1 MLNLA
6 RIGSVL
12 GSINEHNEYSFNED
26 YNRSKK
32 AEEHRRKRDNISTYS
47 ASQTNNIFKNNHL
60 YYNQC
65 RELEKKLSHLSK
77 INEFL
82 IDQVTQSVPSLPP
95 KNQKRRKKVL
105 TTLNQ
110 FKGFTTANYEQDL
123 QSRAPQKTDLQS
135 LFDIIKFLMT
145 DHYQTCSIFEEY
157 LSSLTTA
164 AEDPIEFLSDP
175 KNLNKSVVKLFLVI
189 IKLVITVY
197 HGSDAYDAG
206 NKNPD
211 PVWSKNDSHTPL

>member
-1 MLNLA
+1 MLNLV

-12 GSINEHNEYSFNED
+12 GSINELNEYSYNGD
-26 YNRSKK
+26 YTRSKL
-32 AEEHRRKRDNISTYS
+32 AEEHRRKRDNYS

-65 RELEKKLSHLSK
+65 RELEKKLSSLSK

-95 KNQKRRKKVL
+95 KNQKQRKKVE

-110 FKGFTTANYEQDL
+110 FKGFTTTNYEQDFKC
-123 QSRAPQKTDLQS
+123 QAPKKTDLQS

-175 KNLNKSVVKLFLVI
+175 KNLNKSLGKLFLVI

-197 HGSDAYDAG
+197 HGTDPHDPP

-211 PVWSKNDSHTPL
+211 PNFPKNNSKTPL